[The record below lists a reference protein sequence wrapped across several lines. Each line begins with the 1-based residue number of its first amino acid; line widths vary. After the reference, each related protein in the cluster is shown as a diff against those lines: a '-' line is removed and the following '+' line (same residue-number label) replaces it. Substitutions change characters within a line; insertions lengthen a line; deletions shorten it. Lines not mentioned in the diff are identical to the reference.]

1 MITIGDKQFENLSS
15 LKNELIRLN
24 NLYRMGLPEI
34 SDKVFDELYYKYV
47 EITGQHINSI
57 DGKVQ
62 YLKLNGEKVE
72 NLLPMTGINKIT
84 TMDDFMKWI
93 VKNNLLGKK
102 LIATPKYDGVS
113 GILNNNQKDTI
124 EQGHRIV
131 TIKGKDNEAYPVH
144 NHFTHINKNII
155 SDSAVFDEF
164 YHIGEF
170 IMPNDIFKPKYSD
183 VYKNVRNMVAGKLNP
198 LSESTESL
206 KDIYYVRYGVY
217 DKSLKEQN
225 KTHILD
231 YLNSQF
237 NHIYKVPY
245 IEIIISENYDKQ
257 VLEDRFYELYK
268 QWSEIF
274 VIDGLVIDIDDAEIR
289 NQLGYDTK
297 GNPKFTVAYK
307 NEDTFGDRA
316 TVKIRSIQF
325 PIDKDGQFNPCI
337 STDLVMLDGA
347 ECGKNI
353 FVDTIDFIRKSKIS
367 VGADIIIKRGGQIIP
382 RVYKVLTYQS
392 NEVFDSYESMLIADI
407 LPSKCPYCDT
417 HINYNENEVT
427 MRCSNENCPEIFHKR
442 VEFFF
447 TQIKA
452 KNIGEKLIRQFQV
465 EIYKYSQYYLDFIT
479 TILRT
484 PESEFNK
491 FENFG
496 ERKAEIT
503 YSSIHNAFNNASLA
517 LLMSATNLFPNLAET
532 KISWVLEKYGI
543 TFNNIEKLRNLTL
556 DEIKNVGG
564 YAEKTAL
571 IFVKG
576 IIPFVLWYANIYDIN
591 ESKEDTSS
599 ETGDISDELMGQKF
613 CFTGFR
619 SVEAEKLI
627 VSRGGKIKNSFSLDI
642 TTLVV
647 KDKLVITTKVTK
659 SEKAGIKIIDEQELN
674 TMLGITATE
683 PTAENIIN
691 TENDKTS
698 LF

>member
-274 VIDGLVIDIDDAEIR
+274 VIDGLVI
-289 NQLGYDTK
+289 
-297 GNPKFTVAYK
+297 
-307 NEDTFGDRA
+307 
-316 TVKIRSIQF
+316 
-325 PIDKDGQFNPCI
+325 
-337 STDLVMLDGA
+337 
-347 ECGKNI
+347 
-353 FVDTIDFIRKSKIS
+353 
-367 VGADIIIKRGGQIIP
+367 
-382 RVYKVLTYQS
+382 
-392 NEVFDSYESMLIADI
+392 
-407 LPSKCPYCDT
+407 
-417 HINYNENEVT
+417 
-427 MRCSNENCPEIFHKR
+427 
-442 VEFFF
+442 
-447 TQIKA
+447 
-452 KNIGEKLIRQFQV
+452 
-465 EIYKYSQYYLDFIT
+465 
-479 TILRT
+479 
-484 PESEFNK
+484 
-491 FENFG
+491 
-496 ERKAEIT
+496 
-503 YSSIHNAFNNASLA
+503 
-517 LLMSATNLFPNLAET
+517 
-532 KISWVLEKYGI
+532 
-543 TFNNIEKLRNLTL
+543 
-556 DEIKNVGG
+556 
-564 YAEKTAL
+564 
-571 IFVKG
+571 
-576 IIPFVLWYANIYDIN
+576 
-591 ESKEDTSS
+591 
-599 ETGDISDELMGQKF
+599 
-613 CFTGFR
+613 
-619 SVEAEKLI
+619 
-627 VSRGGKIKNSFSLDI
+627 
-642 TTLVV
+642 
-647 KDKLVITTKVTK
+647 
-659 SEKAGIKIIDEQELN
+659 
-674 TMLGITATE
+674 
-683 PTAENIIN
+683 
-691 TENDKTS
+691 
-698 LF
+698 